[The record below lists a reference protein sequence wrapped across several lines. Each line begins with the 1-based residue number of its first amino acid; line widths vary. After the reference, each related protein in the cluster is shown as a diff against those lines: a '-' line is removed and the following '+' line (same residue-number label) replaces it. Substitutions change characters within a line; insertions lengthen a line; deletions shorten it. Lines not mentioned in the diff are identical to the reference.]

1 MAATVATVLALAVA
15 IESTAVLPAAVAAG
29 LPVAVA
35 AATVMSI
42 FRVAASSSGHPALL
56 AVVLSF
62 QIVVALESLPRRP
75 VIWRQAGPGG
85 RAFVRAPAGGRGSGL
100 RVSAQLQAGRRCM
113 DPRARCA
120 RSALSLGWGA
130 RMQWASGCKMGA
142 GEWLHCGRADALGAR
157 MMMLGAPARDP
168 VQRIPGSVVC

>member
-42 FRVAASSSGHPALL
+42 FQVAASSSGPLALL

-75 VIWRQAGPGG
+75 VIGRQAGPGG

-113 DPRARCA
+113 DPPAQCA
-120 RSALSLGWGA
+120 MAALSLGCGA
-130 RMQWASGCKMGA
+130 RMQRASGCDG
-142 GEWLHCGRADALGAR
+142 CGRPGDAWMR
-157 MMMLGAPARDP
+157 TYP
-168 VQRIPGSVVC
+168 RIQMQY

>member
-15 IESTAVLPAAVAAG
+15 IESTAVLSAAVAI
-29 LPVAVA
+29 VAVA
-35 AATVMSI
+35 AASVLSI
-42 FRVAASSSGHPALL
+42 FQV
-56 AVVLSF
+56 AVVVWS
-62 QIVVALESLPRRP
+62 PRPTRGRP
-75 VIWRQAGPGG
+75 VIPDRRRARVAPATPHIIGRQAGLGG